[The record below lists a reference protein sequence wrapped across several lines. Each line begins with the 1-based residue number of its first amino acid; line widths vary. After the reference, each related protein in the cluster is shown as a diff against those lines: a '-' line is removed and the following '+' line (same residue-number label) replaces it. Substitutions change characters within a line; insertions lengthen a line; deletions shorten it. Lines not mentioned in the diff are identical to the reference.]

1 MCHRSDPGPCHHL
14 YVVPELRHF
23 FVESL
28 NSGTFLF
35 LLELAAFH
43 PQITV
48 PWRFQRL
55 SDMEMRRHFMESEDG
70 VSIQFAFVTFC
81 PVPLLVLLWRQIAK
95 FSERTLHVEEM
106 DVFIHGAS
114 QFLY

>member
-1 MCHRSDPGPCHHL
+1 M

-35 LLELAAFH
+35 LHELAAFL
-43 PQITV
+43 PRITV
-48 PWRFQRL
+48 LWRFQMMP
-55 SDMEMRRHFMESEDG
+55 SMGMRHFFVYTQ
-70 VSIQFAFVTFC
+70 VSALFQTIAVAFR
-81 PVPLLVLLWRQIAK
+81 PVLLLVLLWRQIAK
-95 FSERTLHVEEM
+95 PSERTLHVEEM

-114 QFLY
+114 QFFY

>member
-1 MCHRSDPGPCHHL
+1 M

-81 PVPLLVLLWRQIAK
+81 PVPLLVLLRRQIAK